1 MTVLKHPMTGAT
13 YTLREDGLVTV
24 ENNGL
29 EGVFACNGQHRSGA
43 LRQADPHMLMWMA
56 GPQLPDAYNVRR
68 NR

>member
-13 YTLREDGLVTV
+13 YTLRKDGLVEV

-29 EGVFACNGQHRSGA
+29 TGIFAHNGRYQAGD
-43 LRQADPHMLMWMA
+43 LRQADPHMLVWIA
-56 GPQLPDAYNVRR
+56 GPQLPDSANVRK